1 MNNRGVFWGV
11 FLVLL
16 GVVYLLRQFGLIYF
30 HITWL
35 FAWRLWPVLLIIA
48 GLRLILPRTGNLAG
62 SLILLVMVAL
72 FAYVIYEGYEMKKEG
87 RSFQGREFDGHGSDP
102 GDRGA
107 NNGNDSDSDSDG
119 DGAGAG
125 DSDNDGAG
133 RQDPAKPDNDDDDKP
148 DPAGTPDARTKP
160 GLPLMPGTQIG
171 SQIGL
176 LAWI

>member
-1 MNNRGVFWGV
+1 MNTRGVFWGV

-102 GDRGA
+102 GDQGA
-107 NNGNDSDSDSDG
+107 NNGNNSDRDNDG
-119 DGAGAG
+119 DGAG
-125 DSDNDGAG
+125 DSDH
-133 RQDPAKPDNDDDDKP
+133 AKPDNDDDDKP
-148 DPAGTPDARTKP
+148 DPADTPDAGTKP
-160 GLPLMPGTQIG
+160 GLPLMPGA
-171 SQIGL
+171 QIGL

>member
-1 MNNRGVFWGV
+1 MNTRGVFWGV

-107 NNGNDSDSDSDG
+107 NNGNDSD
-119 DGAGAG
+119 GAGAG
-125 DSDNDGAG
+125 AG
-133 RQDPAKPDNDDDDKP
+133 ENDPAKPDNDDDDKP
-148 DPAGTPDARTKP
+148 DPADTPDAGTKP
-160 GLPLMPGTQIG
+160 GLPLIPGAQI
-171 SQIGL
+171 SSL
-176 LAWI
+176 VWI